1 MNERELNLGVEQSE
15 LLRADLLACILLL
28 NE

>member
-1 MNERELNLGVEQSE
+1 MKERELNLGVEQSE

-28 NE
+28 SE